1 MWDRKELKK
10 KGMAAFKANFWKC
23 VLVAFLLT
31 LFVAGTSASTSRVT
45 SQGLNSNN
53 SYSFSVSSDGDGNV
67 YMVNNESYDSL
78 QDAVSAVG
86 AAENMNPESV
96 EAINEMVTAI
106 QTDPEVR
113 TAMGMV
119 MAMIGGTLLLIAVIA
134 VALRILVFNPIEV
147 GCRGFFSS
155 NTKAPAE
162 LDEMKVGFHPYGRTV
177 GTMFLRDL
185 FISLWSL
192 LFVIPGIIKS
202 YSYRMVPYILAEN
215 PEIKGKEAIDLS
227 RKRMDGQK
235 WNTFVLGR
243 SFIGWDLL
251 SCLTLGLLGL
261 FYVNPYKYS
270 TGAELYQVLK
280 NK

>member
-10 KGMAAFKANFWKC
+10 KGMAAFKANYWKC
-23 VLVAFLLT
+23 VLVAFLLA
-31 LFVAGTSASTSRVT
+31 LFVAGTSASTSHT
-45 SQGLNSNN
+45 ASTGLNNSNYN
-53 SYSFSVSSDGDGNV
+53 FTVSSDGEGNV
-67 YMVNNESYDSL
+67 YMVNNETYDSL

-86 AAENMNPESV
+86 TAENVDPASI
-96 EAINEMVTAI
+96 EAINDMVTMI
-106 QTDPEVR
+106 QTDPEVK
-113 TAMGMV
+113 TAMGIMF
-119 MAMIGGTLLLIAVIA
+119 AMLGGTLLLIGVVAA
-134 VALRILVFNPIEV
+134 ALRILVFNPIEV
-147 GCRGFFSS
+147 GCRGFFNS
-155 NTKAPAE
+155 NTKAPAT

-185 FISLWSL
+185 FVCLWSM
-192 LFVIPGIIKS
+192 LFVIPGIIKA

-227 RKRMDGQK
+227 RKMMDGQK
-235 WNTFVLGR
+235 WNTFVLDL

-261 FYVNPYKYS
+261 FYVNPYKYC
-270 TGAELYQVLK
+270 TGAELYQALK

>member
-31 LFVAGTSASTSRVT
+31 LFVAGTSASASRVT
-45 SQGLNSNN
+45 SNGLNSSN

-113 TAMGMV
+113 TAMGMM
-119 MAMIGGTLLLIAVIA
+119 MAVIGGTLLLIGVIA
-134 VALRILVFNPIEV
+134 VALRVLVFNPIEV

-177 GTMFLRDL
+177 GAMFLRDL
-185 FISLWSL
+185 FVCLWSM

-202 YSYRMVPYILAEN
+202 YSYRMVPYILAEE
-215 PEIKGKEAIDLS
+215 PEMSGKEAIDRS
-227 RKRMDGQK
+227 RHMMNGNK
-235 WNTFVLGR
+235 WRAFVL
-243 SFIGWDLL
+243 DLSWIL
-251 SCLTLGLLGL
+251 WILFGVVTLGFGL
-261 FYVNPYKYS
+261 IFYVSPYMLA
-270 TGAELYQVLK
+270 TDAELYHALK
-280 NK
+280 NN

>member
-10 KGMAAFKANFWKC
+10 KGMAAFKANYWKC
-23 VLVAFLLT
+23 VLVAFLLA
-31 LFVAGTSASTSRVT
+31 LFVAGTSASTSRT
-45 SQGLNSNN
+45 ASTGLNNSNYN
-53 SYSFSVSSDGDGNV
+53 FTVSSDGEGNV
-67 YMVNNESYDSL
+67 YMVNNETYDSL

-86 AAENMNPESV
+86 TAENVDPASI
-96 EAINEMVTAI
+96 EAINDMVTMI
-106 QTDPEVR
+106 QTDPEVK
-113 TAMGMV
+113 TAMGIMF
-119 MAMIGGTLLLIAVIA
+119 AMLGGTLLLIGVVAA
-134 VALRILVFNPIEV
+134 ALRILVFNPIEV
-147 GCRGFFSS
+147 GCRGFFNS
-155 NTKAPAE
+155 NTKAPAA

-185 FISLWSL
+185 FVCLWSM
-192 LFVIPGIIKS
+192 LFVIPGIIKA

-227 RKRMDGQK
+227 RKMMDGQK
-235 WNTFVLGR
+235 WNTFVLDL

-261 FYVNPYKYS
+261 FYVNPYKYC
-270 TGAELYQVLK
+270 TGAELYQALK

>member
-45 SQGLNSNN
+45 SNGLNSSN

-113 TAMGMV
+113 TAMGMM
-119 MAMIGGTLLLIAVIA
+119 MAVIGGTLLLIGVIA
-134 VALRILVFNPIEV
+134 VALRVLVFNPIEV

-155 NTKAPAE
+155 NTKAPAA

-177 GTMFLRDL
+177 GAMFLRDL
-185 FISLWSL
+185 FICLWSL
-192 LFVIPGIIKS
+192 LFVIPGLIKI
-202 YSYRMVPYILAEN
+202 YSYRMVPYILADD
-215 PEIKGKEAIDLS
+215 PTIGGKDAITLS
-227 RKRMDGQK
+227 RQMMNGHK
-235 WNTFVLGR
+235 WNAFVLDL
-243 SFIGWDLL
+243 SFIGWELL
-251 SCLTLGLLGL
+251 SVLTAGLLGL
-261 FYVNPYKYS
+261 FYVKPYEAA
-270 TGAELYQVLK
+270 TGAELYKVLK
-280 NK
+280 NQ

>member
-10 KGMAAFKANFWKC
+10 KGMAAFKANYWKC
-23 VLVAFLLT
+23 VLVAFLLA
-31 LFVAGTSASTSRVT
+31 LFVAGTSASTSRT
-45 SQGLNSNN
+45 ASTGLNNSNYN
-53 SYSFSVSSDGDGNV
+53 FTVSSDGMGNV
-67 YMVNNESYDSL
+67 YMVNNETYDSL

-86 AAENMNPESV
+86 TAENVDPASI
-96 EAINEMVTAI
+96 EAINDMVTMI
-106 QTDPEVR
+106 QTDPEVK
-113 TAMGMV
+113 TAMGIMF
-119 MAMIGGTLLLIAVIA
+119 AMLGGTLLLIGVVAA
-134 VALRILVFNPIEV
+134 ALRILVFNPIEV
-147 GCRGFFSS
+147 GCRGFFNS
-155 NTKAPAE
+155 NTKAPAA

-185 FISLWSL
+185 FVCLWSM
-192 LFVIPGIIKS
+192 LFVIPGIIKA

-227 RKRMDGQK
+227 RKMMDGQK
-235 WNTFVLGR
+235 WNTFVLDL

-261 FYVNPYKYS
+261 FYVNPYKYC
-270 TGAELYQVLK
+270 TGAELYQALK